1 MFTLEERKLN
11 VLAIG
16 ETLIDLISDVEG
28 GSLLDSRSFVMYPGG
43 QATNV
48 ALNVARLGG
57 SAALVSRVGDDSF
70 GVFLRH
76 HLVTAGVEAD
86 YVRVTPHV
94 PTTMVVV
101 TRHRTTPDFAV
112 YRGADAEMIPEDMP
126 LTLLTSTSLVHT
138 SAFVL
143 SREPSR
149 STILDFIMQAH
160 NAGCLISFDPNYHP
174 RLWETNY
181 DPLTIFKKIYPYVT
195 LTKPSLDDCTRLFG
209 PGLTPEV
216 YASRFLELGAKN
228 VVLTLG
234 KAGVLLSNA
243 DGVSYHSASQVEVV
257 DVTGAGDSFW
267 SGMILATLD
276 GYSVTDAVR
285 VGQAVA
291 SIKIQQVGPL
301 SHMID
306 RVSLYTQLGLEV

>member
-1 MFTLEERKLN
+1 MLTLEERQLN

-16 ETLIDLISDVEG
+16 ETLIDLISDTEQ
-28 GSLLDSRSFVMYPGG
+28 GSLLDSRAFVMYPGG
-43 QATNV
+43 EATNV

-70 GVFLRH
+70 GLFLRH
-76 HLVTAGVEAD
+76 HLVTAGVNAD
-86 YVRVTPHV
+86 YLRVTPHA

-112 YRGADAEMIPEDMP
+112 YRGADAEMVPDDMP
-126 LTLLTSTSLVHT
+126 LALLPSTSLVHT

-149 STILDFIMQAH
+149 STILDFVVQAH

-181 DPLTIFKKIYPYVT
+181 DPLSVFKKIYPYVT

-209 PGLTPEV
+209 AGLTPEA

-234 KAGVLLSNA
+234 KAGVLVA
-243 DGVSYHSASQVEVV
+243 TTEGVSYQSASQVEVV

-267 SGMILATLD
+267 SGLILATLD
-276 GYSVTDAVR
+276 GYSIADAAR

-291 SIKIQQVGPL
+291 AIKIQQVGPL

-306 RVSLYTQLGLEV
+306 RASLYVQLGLEG